1 LVSVTKYNKYNI
13 GLTKNGLAD
22 NFVSFKARKSYLIMR
37 LKLEDIQN
45 ELLESGLDLNTVLM
59 KMDKEYH
66 FRLVLAG

>member
-1 LVSVTKYNKYNI
+1 
-13 GLTKNGLAD
+13 LTKDGLAD
-22 NFVSFKARKSYLIMR
+22 IFVSFKARKSYLIMR

-45 ELLESGLDLNTVLM
+45 DLLESGLDLNTVLM

>member
-1 LVSVTKYNKYNI
+1 
-13 GLTKNGLAD
+13 
-22 NFVSFKARKSYLIMR
+22 MR

-45 ELLESGLDLNTVLM
+45 DLLESGLDLNTVLM